1 MSFFF
6 SSVKIVVKLKKL
18 ISLVFPGVAED
29 LTNLFCP
36 KIALIED
43 DINLRKSLEGF
54 FATQKEFNL
63 KVFKNAKE
71 ALKGLDETTE
81 LIITDINM
89 GKGMDGIA
97 LLKELDGKYES
108 IVITGNA
115 TMQRAIDAMRYGA
128 KDFIQKP
135 FEPETLIKAIKRSL
149 KAQQIIRTIND
160 TKKEESKDNN
170 KDFFATSES
179 LEYSLSI
186 VRKVACTDASV
197 LLLGESGVGKEL
209 FANYLHT
216 ESNRKDKPFIAINM
230 AAIPDT
236 LLESELF
243 GFEKGAFTDA
253 KDARPGRFE
262 EADGGTIFL
271 DEIGEMPMNLQ
282 AKLLRVLQEKEV
294 TKIGSSKPKK
304 IDIRIVS
311 ATNANLS
318 THIKNGNFRE
328 DLYYR
333 LNTIPVKI
341 APLRERRDEILDIA
355 QKTLENTCKKY
366 SLGEKNFSDNTKKE
380 LMQYNW
386 PGNIREL
393 VSVVERATLL
403 GDKIIEKD
411 NLFLEARDSR
421 TNSIKSTEKKL
432 ITEVLEMCEDDIS
445 LSAKELGMS
454 QAILKKKLIKHGI
467 DFKDKK

>member
-1 MSFFF
+1 M
-6 SSVKIVVKLKKL
+6 
-18 ISLVFPGVAED
+18 
-29 LTNLFCP
+29 N
-36 KIALIED
+36 IALIED

-63 KVFKNAKE
+63 KVFKNAKD
-71 ALKGLDETTE
+71 ALKGLNDNTE

-89 GKGMDGIA
+89 GKGMDGIE

-115 TMQRAIDAMRYGA
+115 TIQRTIDAMRYGA

-149 KAQQIIRTIND
+149 KAQQIIR
-160 TKKEESKDNN
+160 KV
-170 KDFFATSES
+170 TSENTS
-179 LEYSLSI
+179 NNTSKEHQGSNKEFFGTSENLEKSLSM
-186 VRKVACTDASV
+186 VRKVACTNASV

-209 FANYLHT
+209 FANYVHNQ
-216 ESNRKDKPFIAINM
+216 SDRKNKPFIAINM

-253 KDARPGRFE
+253 KESRAGKFE

-294 TKIGSSKPKK
+294 TKIGSSKPTK
-304 IDIRIVS
+304 IDIRVVS
-311 ATNANLS
+311 ATNANLQ
-318 THIKNGNFRE
+318 THIKNGDFRE

-333 LNTIPVKI
+333 LNTIPINI
-341 APLRERRDEILDIA
+341 APLRERTDEILEIA

-366 SLGEKNFSDNTKKE
+366 SLENKNFSDNAKQE
-380 LMQYNW
+380 LLKYNW

-403 GDKIIEKD
+403 SDEIIEKE
-411 NLFLEARDSR
+411 NLFLEPRDSR
-421 TNSIKSTEKKL
+421 ASSIENTERKL
-432 ITEVLEMCEDDIS
+432 IKEVLDMCNND
-445 LSAKELGMS
+445 LVCSAKELGMS
-454 QAILKKKLIKHGI
+454 QTIFKKKLAKHKI
-467 DFKDKK
+467 EI

>member
-1 MSFFF
+1 M
-6 SSVKIVVKLKKL
+6 
-18 ISLVFPGVAED
+18 
-29 LTNLFCP
+29 N
-36 KIALIED
+36 IALIED

-63 KVFKNAKE
+63 KVFKNAKD
-71 ALKGLDETTE
+71 ALKGLNDSTE

-89 GKGMDGIA
+89 GKGMDGIE

-115 TMQRAIDAMRYGA
+115 TIQRTIDAMRYGA

-149 KAQQIIRTIND
+149 KAQQIIR
-160 TKKEESKDNN
+160 KV
-170 KDFFATSES
+170 TSENTS
-179 LEYSLSI
+179 NNTSKEHQGSNKEFFGTSKNLEKSLSM
-186 VRKVACTDASV
+186 VRKVACTNASV

-209 FANYLHT
+209 FANYVHNQ
-216 ESNRKDKPFIAINM
+216 SDRKNKPFIAINM

-253 KDARPGRFE
+253 KESRAGKFE

-294 TKIGSSKPKK
+294 TKIGSSKPTK
-304 IDIRIVS
+304 IDIRVVS
-311 ATNANLS
+311 ATNANLQ
-318 THIKNGNFRE
+318 THIKNGDFRE

-333 LNTIPVKI
+333 LNTIPINI
-341 APLRERRDEILDIA
+341 APLRERTDEILEIA

-366 SLGEKNFSDNTKKE
+366 SLENKNFSDNAKQE
-380 LMQYNW
+380 LLKYNW

-403 GDKIIEKD
+403 SDEIIEKE
-411 NLFLEARDSR
+411 NLFLEPRDSR
-421 TNSIKSTEKKL
+421 ASSIENTEKKL
-432 ITEVLEMCEDDIS
+432 IKEVLDMCNNDIAC
-445 LSAKELGMS
+445 SAKELGMS
-454 QAILKKKLIKHGI
+454 QTIFKKKLAKHKI
-467 DFKDKK
+467 EI